1 MARIRTI
8 KPEFFKNEQLS
19 DLPAITRLL
28 FIGLWTQADK
38 EGRLLD
44 RPKRLKAEIF
54 PYDNVN
60 IDTELSRLQS
70 AGFIERYE
78 VGEMKVIQVD
88 KFTRHQRISGN
99 EALTKSEYPAPPKAA
114 PECEKEEG
122 STEENFGSIKE
133 APEKHQESQEGKGR
147 ERKGREGKEE
157 ASPSQKFGNQVL
169 MNICDLKEDC
179 LGDQVYFIEHIS
191 RQLKIL
197 PETIPKWLDD
207 FNDHLKS
214 TAVQLKTVADYRG
227 HFQNWLRI
235 KLAKNAATFKIDSLP
250 TLKKADASKYK

>member
-8 KPEFFKNEQLS
+8 KPDFFKNEQLS
-19 DLPAITRLL
+19 ELPAITRLL

-44 RPKRLKAEIF
+44 RPKRIKAEVF
-54 PYDNVN
+54 PYDSVN
-60 IDTELSRLQS
+60 IDSELSRLQS

-78 VGEMKVIQVD
+78 VGEMKVIQID

-114 PECEKEEG
+114 PECEKAEG
-122 STEENFGSIKE
+122 STEENFGSTEE
-133 APEKHQESQEGKGR
+133 APWKHQESQEGKGK
-147 ERKGREGKEE
+147 EGKGREGKGE
-157 ASPSQKFGNQVL
+157 APSPQKFGNQVL
-169 MNICDLKEDC
+169 MNIGDLKEGC
-179 LGDQVYFIEHIS
+179 LQDQVYFIEHIC

-197 PETIPKWLDD
+197 PETVPKWLDD
-207 FNDHLKS
+207 FNDHLKA
-214 TAVQLKTVADYRG
+214 TAVHMKTITDYRG
-227 HFQNWLRI
+227 HFQNWVRI
-235 KLAKNAATFKIDSLP
+235 RLAKNNSASKIDLQP